1 MAECPP
7 GYCCS
12 GTSTAPCSAVDS
24 CAPTRTGALCSD
36 CAPGFVEGL
45 GSATCTPV
53 ADCSRDMALVWPV
66 LVGAVFAS
74 AVVQLTIVSGVW
86 RAQGRATGKM
96 KSFIFFLQMAS
107 FAVVAGLRPSRA
119 VSILLAVLHG
129 GSFGGANTAAST
141 AGFCVSHSLTSRFK
155 VMLEAGLQ
163 LSVGVAMVLL
173 VAAGAACRV
182 RRETK
187 GRRPSIQVSVALRE
201 LAYGAEP
208 LLPASLQLTTDPDHG
223 AASSSARVYG
233 REVEDRSMHTRL
245 VTAAVNF
252 ALTAYG
258 TVTLALM
265 RLLHCVHVP
274 GSPGGQQR
282 LYIAGSV
289 VCEYGGWQLPLVVV
303 LIVMC

>member
-1 MAECPP
+1 MRCLLLIRT
-7 GYCCS
+7 CC
-12 GTSTAPCSAVDS
+12 
-24 CAPTRTGALCSD
+24 
-36 CAPGFVEGL
+36 
-45 GSATCTPV
+45 
-53 ADCSRDMALVWPV
+53 
-66 LVGAVFAS
+66 
-74 AVVQLTIVSGVW
+74 
-86 RAQGRATGKM
+86 
-96 KSFIFFLQMAS
+96 QMAS

-303 LIVMC
+303 LIVMCCAPVVLPWVALWSRDRRTVSSEDLGHGHTGPDGYRCRRTRVGVRRALVDAYTDGREYWESVLLAQRLVRACMFAQPAQTKTLERADSEQ